1 MRSPAAHIDYEKMA
15 WRRWRSACKTL
26 QSEAK
31 MVDLTVVV
39 HAARYLGVL
48 DSSLGLEAIII
59 AGYLRDQ
66 ILSL

>member
-1 MRSPAAHIDYEKMA
+1 MEGRFFGTADKKMR
-15 WRRWRSACKTL
+15 
-26 QSEAK
+26 SEAK

-59 AGYLRDQ
+59 TGYLRDV
-66 ILSL
+66 SL

>member
-1 MRSPAAHIDYEKMA
+1 MA

-59 AGYLRDQ
+59 KLKVRDMAQNLRVGPEFP
-66 ILSL
+66 SMP